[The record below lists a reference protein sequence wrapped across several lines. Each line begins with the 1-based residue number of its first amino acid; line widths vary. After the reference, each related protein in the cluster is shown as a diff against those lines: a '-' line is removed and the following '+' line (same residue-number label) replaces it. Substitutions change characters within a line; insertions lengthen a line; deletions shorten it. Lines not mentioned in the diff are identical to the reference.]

1 MLSFAVI
8 VAGVSKGGDR
18 EIAKADQLLLG
29 KALLRLRK
37 DAEMTQEEVG
47 AQLGGDAT
55 LVSRVETGKRGVRWP
70 TLMRFLRV
78 YEADLYALARAVD
91 ESDTS

>member
-1 MLSFAVI
+1 
-8 VAGVSKGGDR
+8 VSKSADR

-37 DAEMTQEEVG
+37 DADMTQEQVG
-47 AQLGGDAT
+47 AELGGDAT

-78 YEADLYALARAVD
+78 YGSDLHALADAVQ
-91 ESDTS
+91 EASEG